1 MSASSVDSEIS
12 YMLNCIWYQF
22 KR

>member
-12 YMLNCIWYQF
+12 YMLNCTWYQF